1 MKAVI
6 EFQSLYRSSLSKQ
19 ILKTFKNLKR
29 IKEIHPMILKEALK
43 KPNIFWYNQDDGILY
58 KNNRTGV
65 TIQ

>member
-1 MKAVI
+1 
-6 EFQSLYRSSLSKQ
+6 
-19 ILKTFKNLKR
+19 
-29 IKEIHPMILKEALK
+29 MILKEALK